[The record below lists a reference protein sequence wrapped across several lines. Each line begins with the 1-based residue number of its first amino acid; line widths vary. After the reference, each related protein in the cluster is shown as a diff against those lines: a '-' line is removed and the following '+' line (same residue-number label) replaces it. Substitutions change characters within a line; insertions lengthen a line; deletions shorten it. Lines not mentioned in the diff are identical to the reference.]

1 VDVYNCNQ
9 CDGYLSLHGGNRN
22 NETQVCVICHNANA
36 TDINRR
42 PDDPDDTADGKVEET
57 IDFKHMIHAIHGA
70 QFREDGIVV
79 FGFGDTEHDFSHV
92 HLPNGSE
99 NLKNCGG
106 CHIIDPDT
114 DVGAFELPLD
124 PNVQTTTVSTGD
136 NAADP
141 DDDTDITPIASVCSS
156 CHDST
161 VAKTHMAE
169 NGGNFDFL
177 LFAPD
182 TSDTDGQSQTD
193 LCGPGP
199 ISAQPGGHT
208 SRTDCC
214 SCHAI
219 Q

>member
-1 VDVYNCNQ
+1 
-9 CDGYLSLHGGNRN
+9 
-22 NETQVCVICHNANA
+22 
-36 TDINRR
+36 
-42 PDDPDDTADGKVEET
+42 
-57 IDFKHMIHAIHGA
+57 MIHAIHGA

-99 NLKNCGG
+99 NLKNCEG
-106 CHIIDPDT
+106 CH
-114 DVGAFELPLD
+114 VSGAFELPLD
-124 PNVQTTTVSTGD
+124 PNVQTTTISTGND
-136 NAADP
+136 PADP
-141 DDDTDITPIASVCSS
+141 DDDRDITPTASVCSA
-156 CHDST
+156 CHDGIL
-161 VAKTHMAE
+161 AKTHMAE

-182 TSDTDGQSQTD
+182 TSDTDEQTQVD

-208 SRTDCC
+208 TRTDCC
-214 SCHAI
+214 TCHPV

>member
-1 VDVYNCNQ
+1 MDVDKCDQ
-9 CDGYLSLHGGNRN
+9 CHGLLSHHGANRN

-57 IDFKHMIHAIHGA
+57 IDFKHMIHAIHAA

-79 FGFGDTEHDFSHV
+79 YGFGDTEHDFSHV

-99 NLKNCGG
+99 NLKNCEG
-106 CHIIDPDT
+106 CHLSGT
-114 DVGAFELPLD
+114 FELSLD
-124 PNVQTTTVSTGD
+124 TNDLLTTTISTGS
-136 NAADP
+136 NPADP

-161 VAKTHMAE
+161 VAKTHMDE
-169 NGGNFDFL
+169 NGGDFDFL
-177 LFAPD
+177 KFAPG
-182 TSDTDGQSQTD
+182 TSDTDEQTQAD
-193 LCGPGP
+193 LCGPGL

-208 SRTDCC
+208 TRTDCC
-214 SCHAI
+214 TCHPV